1 VPCAGHGSVAGRGDR
16 EGSPYEDRSHD
27 PKAGRDLTTP
37 VIRTSLRQ
45 FGQYGLVLFLAVTL
59 NFLLPR
65 IMPGD
70 PMALIAGNAVRQ
82 MNAAQKTELRHV
94 YGLDKP
100 LAQQYLIYLG
110 NLLRGDLGQ
119 SYRYSGG
126 KTVVQTVFDHLGWT
140 LLLVGVSLPLAI
152 VLGSLLGAWAAW
164 HRGHPGDLGLLTGLY
179 ALRSMPPFW
188 LAMILIPIFAVTL
201 HVLPSGDSY
210 SFPRPT
216 GPARI
221 VDVAHHAILPVIV
234 LTLAYLPVAFAIMR
248 SSMLSV
254 LGGGYIRTARAKG
267 VGERTVLF
275 RHGLRNALLPVVTV
289 FALDFG
295 QMLGGVLLIETV
307 FNYRG
312 IGSMMFEA
320 VKSRDYPLLQGG
332 FLAFT
337 VGVLAIN
344 VFTDWLYP
352 RLEPRLRD
360 RKA

>member
-1 VPCAGHGSVAGRGDR
+1 
-16 EGSPYEDRSHD
+16 
-27 PKAGRDLTTP
+27 
-37 VIRTSLRQ
+37 VIRTSLRH
-45 FGQYGLVLFLAVTL
+45 FAQYGLILFLAVTL

-65 IMPGD
+65 VMPGD
-70 PMALIAGNAVRQ
+70 PMALIVGNAVRQ
-82 MNAAQKTELRHV
+82 MSAVQKAELRHV
-94 YGLDKP
+94 YGLDRP
-100 LAQQYLIYLG
+100 LVQQYGIYLG
-110 NLLRGDLGQ
+110 NLLRGDLGR

-126 KTVVQTVFDHLGWT
+126 KTVLQTVAGHLGWT
-140 LLLVGVSLPLAI
+140 LLLVGISLPLAA
-152 VLGSLLGAWAAW
+152 VLGSALGAWAAW
-164 HRGHPGDLGLLTGLY
+164 HRGRPGDLGLLTGLY
-179 ALRSMPPFW
+179 ALRSMPSFW

-201 HVLPSGDSY
+201 HILPSGDSY

-216 GPARI
+216 GPAR
-221 VDVAHHAILPVIV
+221 VLDVAHHAVLPVLV

-254 LGGGYIRTARAKG
+254 LGAGHIRTARAKG
-267 VGERTVLF
+267 LREGTVLF
-275 RHGLRNALLPVVTV
+275 RHGLRVALLPVITA

-337 VGVLAIN
+337 VGVLIIN
-344 VFTDWLYP
+344 MFTDWLYP
-352 RLEPRLRD
+352 RLEPRLRE
-360 RKA
+360 RSR